1 MEKTNFPGRFLSLS
15 LEPYQLSHY
24 FRTRKT
30 PSEPFWETLLKT
42 ILHLCYLALE
52 RLKTGK
58 KSIFIGLF
66 FYRATEKDSLWEYF
80 LYNFVAQ
87 AVFILLSYDN
97 FIIKIG
103 GRRFI
108 EAYYYSWWKN
118 TSIETYWAYN
128 FVAPLPLNNAQSQS
142 QEQKIRHQDLSV
154 RS

>member
-1 MEKTNFPGRFLSLS
+1 M
-15 LEPYQLSHY
+15 
-24 FRTRKT
+24 
-30 PSEPFWETLLKT
+30 
-42 ILHLCYLALE
+42 
-52 RLKTGK
+52 
-58 KSIFIGLF
+58 SIFIGLY

-87 AVFILLSYDN
+87 AVFILLNYDN

-108 EAYYYSWWKN
+108 EAYYYSRWKN
-118 TSIETYWAYN
+118 TCIETYLAYN

-142 QEQKIRHQDLSV
+142 QGQKIRYQDLSV